1 MEGLKWFPAWWAML
15 SKPQAWIEPRLQG
28 GGKNLVPNIPV
39 TCVLT
44 KCLLLEIE
52 SLVGFPLVSRW
63 AWEQIQYQ
71 ESDYEIII
79 HCSLLGRKFR
89 AVSLH
94 GATVEEGSQEKRLR
108 GSLHVVSPC
117 APCLGGRGKATETSP
132 LVQGLGHHGR
142 SPYLKVLPLTLVVK
156 SFSTIVCLLILWG
169 SFTCAEILFS
179 QPQPQWLKNCDLK
192 QTSQRIL
199 TGSFHPSSVKYSKH
213 TYRWKRA
220 RVLYLKVG
228 EFWSR

>member
-1 MEGLKWFPAWWAML
+1 MVGHVIKATGLNWTP
-15 SKPQAWIEPRLQG
+15 SPGR
-28 GGKNLVPNIPV
+28 GKNLVPNIPV

-52 SLVGFPLVSRW
+52 SLVGFPLVSWW

-132 LVQGLGHHGR
+132 LVQGWAIMAEALI
-142 SPYLKVLPLTLVVK
+142 SK
-156 SFSTIVCLLILWG
+156 SYH
-169 SFTCAEILFS
+169 
-179 QPQPQWLKNCDLK
+179 WL
-192 QTSQRIL
+192 
-199 TGSFHPSSVKYSKH
+199 
-213 TYRWKRA
+213 
-220 RVLYLKVG
+220 
-228 EFWSR
+228 